1 MPLHNTYSEHE
12 LRNAHRVLPF
22 ALAGIGFEQALADPL
37 YRPVLEAKAASHRQ
51 ILRDLARRAEQMRAG
66 RWLDRSAI
74 DAYDFTDRTADLNE
88 VPA

>member
-1 MPLHNTYSEHE
+1 MTDRYHPVE
-12 LRNAHRVLPF
+12 LERAF
-22 ALAGIGFEQALADPL
+22 ALLPLKPFGITLESALRDPI
-37 YRPVLEAKAASHRQ
+37 YRPLIESKAAADRQ
-51 ILRDLARRAEQMRAG
+51 IRRDLARRAEQMRAG